1 MSFAD
6 GAAESVQSRSELGR
20 PIVVGLL
27 GSGIQLSRTPRMH
40 EVEGARLGLRH
51 IYRLLDTDT
60 PVFSGRAL
68 NDILWAV
75 EMAGFAGINVT
86 YPYKQAILPL
96 LDVLSDNAQRL
107 GAVNTVVFRNGKRYG
122 HNTDL
127 VGFAEGFRRNMQGV
141 ARTAVLQ
148 VGAGGAGS
156 AVARALLQCGVGTLT
171 ICDIDHAR
179 AEGLANQ
186 LATDFADRTVVA
198 ASMDAATECEFA
210 GLVNTTPVG
219 MSKCPGM
226 PVPAT
231 FLRPGIWV
239 ADIIYFP
246 LETELLATAR
256 ALGCRTLSGAAMAVF
271 QAVRAFE
278 LFTGI
283 APDPAEMERT
293 FNSYTTPG
301 AAGSSS
307 NPE

>member
-1 MSFAD
+1 MTTSNATASSN
-6 GAAESVQSRSELGR
+6 GSGPLGR
-20 PIVVGLL
+20 PVLVGLL

-60 PVFSGRAL
+60 PAFAGRNL
-68 NDILWAV
+68 GDILWAV
-75 EMAGFAGINVT
+75 ETAGYSGINVT
-86 YPYKQAILPL
+86 YPYKQAILPH
-96 LDVLSDNAQRL
+96 LDELSDNAARL

-127 VGFAEGFRRNMQGV
+127 VGFAEGFRRNMQDV
-141 ARTAVLQ
+141 ARASVLQ

-156 AVARALLQCGVGTLT
+156 AVARALLQCGVQSLT
-171 ICDIDHAR
+171 ISDIDPAR
-179 AEGLANQ
+179 ADALARQ
-186 LATDFADRTVVA
+186 LADFSDRQIVVA
-198 ASMDAATECEFA
+198 PIEAAAAGRFD

-226 PVPAT
+226 PVPAA
-231 FLRPGIWV
+231 LIRPDIWV

-246 LETELLATAR
+246 LETELLETAR
-256 ALGCRTLSGAAMAVF
+256 KRGCRTLSGAAMAVF

-283 APDPAEMERT
+283 VPDPAEMEQT
-293 FNSYTTPG
+293 FNSFAAQNGTTSPD
-301 AAGSSS
+301 AAA
-307 NPE
+307 